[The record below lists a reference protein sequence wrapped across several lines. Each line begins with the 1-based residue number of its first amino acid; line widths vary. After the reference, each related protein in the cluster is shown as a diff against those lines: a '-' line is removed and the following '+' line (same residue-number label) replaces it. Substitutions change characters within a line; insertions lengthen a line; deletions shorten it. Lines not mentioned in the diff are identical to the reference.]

1 MSKTG
6 SKTSRP
12 GLWLYCFLAA
22 LSLGNY
28 GYWSDKNIYD
38 QSKTKLRL
46 AILAGV
52 IRAMRISIKLLGSL
66 SKDADCDGNENVKK
80 KNRFGLAKHQLWTC
94 FTLFYT
100 FLCRRC
106 TTSTWNWEYISPFC
120 GYRECK
126 TTIFVFFSWTSI
138 RSLHSSWVRQHL
150 TNLTRWNKRDK
161 IWSGANS
168 LFKWRFC
175 SRRRRRCLGFLLILS
190 ARAVGKALYFWYK
203 CIDLYTYRNYNLLHI
218 VWNTLS
224 RVLWLYN
231 YILEHHLCSFSFFNA
246 FHTKFFTWKSYLTL
260 DFRGTQRKYSSK
272 PLKHTLHC

>member
-1 MSKTG
+1 MAVLL
-6 SKTSRP
+6 SRCFVVTQ
-12 GLWLYCFLAA
+12 LWILKRK
-22 LSLGNY
+22 
-28 GYWSDKNIYD
+28 KNIYD

-126 TTIFVFFSWTSI
+126 TTIFVFFFWTSI
-138 RSLHSSWVRQHL
+138 RSFSIPLQLSSPTFV
-150 TNLTRWNKRDK
+150 K
-161 IWSGANS
+161 
-168 LFKWRFC
+168 
-175 SRRRRRCLGFLLILS
+175 
-190 ARAVGKALYFWYK
+190 
-203 CIDLYTYRNYNLLHI
+203 
-218 VWNTLS
+218 
-224 RVLWLYN
+224 
-231 YILEHHLCSFSFFNA
+231 FNA
-246 FHTKFFTWKSYLTL
+246 ME
-260 DFRGTQRKYSSK
+260 
-272 PLKHTLHC
+272 